1 MTACASLDKLAK
13 SAITDDPEPV
23 VLIDGVPE
31 PRLSVASHHVAG
43 PLDIRT
49 SQLVS
54 NDATITSCTRS
65 RWLNAQATIAIPLQL
80 SDGLTKWSVLSN
92 GRLYQLDTSEA
103 AGTHELHFELRDA
116 WTELTDKSMTDIWWI
131 GAGGILFTMD
141 SGILKIGVSANC
153 SANKVIFNGSWVYV
167 LQEDSG
173 LVWTVGEAIRTL
185 SALANLELSTTGLP
199 RQLSECVLSETVD
212 LRKPIRDVLEDLL
225 DTYDLV
231 VQRDLSCESGVI
243 IERRVVRPASAGRPI
258 RINWPSE
265 SNPIGEVIEVNT
277 LQPTSAARLWIA
289 RADGWRVESTF
300 DLVGGWDPALEGR
313 ADDEYD
319 KDDSSN
325 FVLYADVYRRW
336 VLNEDG
342 YYTLSPYNR
351 GQAFN
356 LNAFFSTSGIN
367 PQPLRFED
375 NLTLDEWGDPRK
387 PEIEVSVNA
396 GSSWV
401 SIVMASAILT
411 DRAGIYLDP
420 KTLPMDFLAAAK
432 NGTARVRVTASLT
445 SPKPIELSRWF
456 GNPFRCTLDPKVL
469 DVSDQFRF
477 ARIDP
482 QSIHY
487 SDFSMGNLQADISD
501 DQQAMFAW
509 LTDRVTRHA
518 NGSHIRGASATLVLT
533 GTRPFL
539 KPGDRLL
546 EVKGLDK
553 AIDGLP
559 QSATRSG
566 GTIRSVQ
573 TRFAMHPTRGRTTAI
588 TMVY

>member
-1 MTACASLDKLAK
+1 M
-13 SAITDDPEPV
+13 
-23 VLIDGVPE
+23 
-31 PRLSVASHHVAG
+31 
-43 PLDIRT
+43 
-49 SQLVS
+49 
-54 NDATITSCTRS
+54 
-65 RWLNAQATIAIPLQL
+65 
-80 SDGLTKWSVLSN
+80 
-92 GRLYQLDTSEA
+92 
-103 AGTHELHFELRDA
+103 
-116 WTELTDKSMTDIWWI
+116 
-131 GAGGILFTMD
+131 
-141 SGILKIGVSANC
+141 
-153 SANKVIFNGSWVYV
+153 
-167 LQEDSG
+167 
-173 LVWTVGEAIRTL
+173 
-185 SALANLELSTTGLP
+185 
-199 RQLSECVLSETVD
+199 LSETVD

-225 DTYDLV
+225 DAYDLV
-231 VQRDLSCESGVI
+231 VQRDLSRESGAI
-243 IERRVVRPASAGRPI
+243 IERRVVRPASSGRPI

-265 SNPIGEVIEVNT
+265 SDPIGEVIEVNT
-277 LQPTSAARLWIA
+277 EQPTSTAQLWIA

-300 DLVGGWDPALEGR
+300 DLVGGWDPALEGQ

-319 KDDSSN
+319 KDDSSD
-325 FVLYADVYRRW
+325 FVMYADVYRRW

-342 YYTLSPYNR
+342 YYTQTPYYR

-356 LNAFFSTSGIN
+356 LNAFFNTTGIN

-401 SIVMASAILT
+401 SIVMASDILT

-420 KTLPMDFLAAAK
+420 KTLPTDFLTAAK

-445 SPKPIELSRWF
+445 SPRPIEISRWF
-456 GNPFRCTLDPKVL
+456 GNPFRCTFDPKVI

-477 ARIDP
+477 ARIGP

-487 SDFSMGNLQADISD
+487 SDVSAGTAQADVSD
-501 DQQAMFAW
+501 DQQAMFTW

-518 NGSHIRGASATLVLT
+518 NGSHMRGGEATLVLA
-533 GTRPFL
+533 GTRPLL

-546 EVKGLDK
+546 EVKGLDE

-559 QSATRSG
+559 QSATQAG
-566 GTIRSVQ
+566 GCIRSIQ